1 MYELGACVVWGVG
14 SWPFCIAAKCCGRE
28 GTPSYYEV
36 CFSSCCAAAEGNSLR
51 RCGASTPPTQSRPR
65 GSLYRVVSVACE
77 DKIYRPRKFPDYMDL
92 SIHGSLAR
100 ELPKAEGVAFGVAG
114 ILSAA
119 GKLPVRRTEEG
130 GFPAA
135 DIFSRFHGSFSTRLP
150 RGRDCV
156 GGVLPAVAVTA
167 STARRHR

>member
-1 MYELGACVVWGVG
+1 MGVG

-130 GFPAA
+130 GASQPTFFPDSMDLSIPGSLAA
-135 DIFSRFHGSFSTRLP
+135 
-150 RGRDCV
+150 
-156 GGVLPAVAVTA
+156 ATA
-167 STARRHR
+167 SAACCPR